1 MSELDI
7 LKLMQKYGDETE
19 IADFTPEELKEL
31 LDMLEAGDEPL
42 PLTAQE
48 FKKRYFEYYD
58 DVKDPTLDKQDW

>member
-7 LKLMQKYGDETE
+7 LRLMECYDGEVE

-31 LDMLEAGDEPL
+31 IGKLEKEGEPL
-42 PLTAQE
+42 PTTKEE

-58 DVKDPTLDKQDW
+58 DVKDKSLKRQDW